1 MSKYKKSADTKQ
13 KILET
18 TVSLVLENGYA
29 NLNIKDIA
37 DRLEMPRSLIY
48 YYYKNRDDI
57 MTELYYSTYGK
68 LSDLAV
74 RLVKDRDDPILHLIA
89 KYILHYRFVIQNAVL
104 RDFFFSRP
112 AYVYQGR
119 EAVRTAADICFAAS
133 RKAFQRLRP
142 DASEN
147 DLYMFIITCD
157 SLMHTLFEGLVN
169 GVLTMSLRDAIL
181 YFGECCIMVNFAIS
195 REEMARIVDEAFML
209 TDSIS
214 FPPGSL

>member
-48 YYYKNRDDI
+48 YYFKNRDDI
-57 MTELYYSTYGK
+57 MTDLYYNTYQK
-68 LSDLAV
+68 ISSLAE
-74 RLVKDRDDPILHLIA
+74 RLVQDQENPLLHLIV
-89 KYILHYRFVIQNAVL
+89 KYILHYRYVIQNAVL
-104 RDFFFSRP
+104 REFYFSRP
-112 AYVYQGR
+112 PYVYQGR
-119 EAVRTAADICFAAS
+119 EAVHSALDTCYIAS
-133 RKAFQRLRP
+133 RKAFQQLRP

-147 DLYMFIITCD
+147 DLYMFVITCD
-157 SLMHTLFEGLVN
+157 SLAHTLFEGLAN
-169 GVLTMSLRDAIL
+169 GVLAMNLRDAIL
-181 YFGECCIMVNFAIS
+181 YFGECSIMVNFAIS

>member
-1 MSKYKKSADTKQ
+1 VSKYKKSADTKQ

-57 MTELYYSTYGK
+57 MTELYYGTYGK

-119 EAVRTAADICFAAS
+119 EAVRTAADTCFAAS

-147 DLYMFIITCD
+147 DLYMAFKRSAVRSRLSPPRKPCNRNGYEVF
-157 SLMHTLFEGLVN
+157 LFLLKKR
-169 GVLTMSLRDAIL
+169 VLNS
-181 YFGECCIMVNFAIS
+181 C
-195 REEMARIVDEAFML
+195 
-209 TDSIS
+209 
-214 FPPGSL
+214 